1 MKKFLKNI
9 SIAFI
14 ILFSIISLT
23 IYFKQDGVTNKP
35 TEFEKYW
42 LNATEAKERVNVL
55 IMGIDTIEGKTDADN
70 ARTDTMIICSID
82 PVGKTGYILSIPRDS
97 RVKVDGR
104 KHKTKINHAHK
115 YGGIELAVSTV
126 KNTFHIPIHH
136 YIRVNYDALIK
147 TVDDIGGV
155 EINILQNMDYDD
167 NASNLHIHF
176 KPGIQTLN
184 GQQSME
190 FIRYRHGYANKDLGR
205 IEAQQYFLDS
215 FLRKLLSAQSITKI
229 PKYLE
234 TLYQYVDTDMS
245 KKEIISLAATA
256 IKINPNDIPKK
267 TVPGNAKTIN
277 GISYYI
283 IDEEETQNTLEYLNK
298 GIYEKQEDITT
309 ENAPIEEPSS
319 ESKKPEYSIFVY
331 NGCGTPKITR
341 RVSDLLKIEEL
352 PISYSGNASNF
363 DYEKTKIFYKD
374 NERLA
379 KKISGIIEVGEIK
392 QGTGAIDYREPDI
405 VIIVGKD
412 FKK

>member
-55 IMGIDTIEGKTDADN
+55 IMGIDTIEGKTDTDN

-147 TVDDIGGV
+147 TVDDMGGV

-245 KKEIISLAATA
+245 KKEIISLAATV

-267 TVPGNAKTIN
+267 TVPGNAKN
-277 GISYYI
+277 FLLYY
-283 IDEEETQNTLEYLNK
+283 
-298 GIYEKQEDITT
+298 
-309 ENAPIEEPSS
+309 
-319 ESKKPEYSIFVY
+319 
-331 NGCGTPKITR
+331 
-341 RVSDLLKIEEL
+341 
-352 PISYSGNASNF
+352 
-363 DYEKTKIFYKD
+363 
-374 NERLA
+374 
-379 KKISGIIEVGEIK
+379 
-392 QGTGAIDYREPDI
+392 
-405 VIIVGKD
+405 
-412 FKK
+412 

>member
-147 TVDDIGGV
+147 TVDDMGGV

-229 PKYLE
+229 HKYLE

-245 KKEIISLAATA
+245 KKEIISLAATI

-283 IDEEETQNTLEYLNK
+283 IDEEETQNILEYLNK

-309 ENAPIEEPSS
+309 ENAPIEELSS

-363 DYEKTKIFYKD
+363 DYEKTKIYYKD